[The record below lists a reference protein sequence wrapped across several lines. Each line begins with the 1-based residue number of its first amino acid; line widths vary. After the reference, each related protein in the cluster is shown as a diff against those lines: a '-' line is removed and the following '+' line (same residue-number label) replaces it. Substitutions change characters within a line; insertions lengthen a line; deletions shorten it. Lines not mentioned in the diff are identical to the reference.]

1 VQLTKSFKEH
11 LNLIEDF
18 SRNLEDTLTKISISK
33 NKSYSDI
40 AAENFLRLLGNH
52 IEGVWH
58 LAHQGLYL
66 LPSALVISRSV
77 IEVFGKLIWLIEP
90 DDPDQRVLR
99 LIAMLE
105 DEKNENNLYK
115 NKDKSRFE
123 HDKNLF
129 DIHISNAKNNLSDS
143 GKLKKYKDGNPEC
156 KKLLKKIGE
165 ERLIPL
171 YNQLH
176 KSVHGNHSATWIYH
190 NSDDVREIINE
201 VEWYFPLFICRYTLI
216 VASEF
221 FLKRFGGDID
231 ELITKEIRQEIKEY
245 REEMDK
251 P

>member
-1 VQLTKSFKEH
+1 VQLTESFKEY

-18 SRNLEDTLTKISISK
+18 SRNLEDTLTKISIPK

-58 LAHQGLYL
+58 LAHQGIHL

-99 LIAMLE
+99 LIAMLKS
-105 DEKNENNLYK
+105 EKEENNLYK
-115 NKDKSRFE
+115 NKDESRFE
-123 HDKNLF
+123 HDKKLF
-129 DIHISNAKNNLSDS
+129 DIHINNAETNLSDKS
-143 GKLKKYKDGNPEC
+143 KKYRDGNPEC
-156 KKLLKKIGE
+156 KVLLKKIGE
-165 ERLIPL
+165 ERLIHL

-190 NSDDVREIINE
+190 NSHDVREIINE
-201 VEWYFPLFICRYTLI
+201 VDWYFPLFICRYTLI

-221 FLKRFGGDID
+221 FLKRFGGDTD

-245 REEMDK
+245 REKMDK

>member
-1 VQLTKSFKEH
+1 MQLTESFKEY

-40 AAENFLRLLGNH
+40 AAENFLRLLRNH
-52 IEGVWH
+52 VEGIWH
-58 LAHQGLYL
+58 LAHQGFYL

-77 IEVFGKLIWLIEP
+77 IEVFGKLIWLIEL
-90 DDPDQRVLR
+90 DDHDQRQLR

-105 DEKNENNLYK
+105 GEKNENNLYK
-115 NKDKSRFE
+115 NKDKPRFE
-123 HDKNLF
+123 HDRNLF
-129 DIHISNAKNNLSDS
+129 DIHINNAKTELFDSDNS
-143 GKLKKYKDGNPEC
+143 KKSKGKNPEC
-156 KKLLKKIGE
+156 GDLLKKIGE
-165 ERLIPL
+165 KRLIPL

-190 NSDDVREIINE
+190 DSNDVREIRNE
-201 VEWYFPLFICRYTLI
+201 ADWYVPLFICRYTLI

-231 ELITKEIRQEIKEY
+231 ELITEEIKQEIKEY
-245 REEMDK
+245 REKMDK
-251 P
+251 I